1 MLNDRSYNE
10 WLFIFLG
17 RVNLDEHGL
26 GYLCFR
32 EEISEQKRSPAIE
45 SGMISQNEFRSSQAL
60 ARDVAIEDVRPSR
73 MSSFW
78 RIARWLLLLGLL
90 GGGLALWRMRSTEA
104 GAREDPQGRG
114 MARGPVPVVVGQA
127 ERRDFPVYLSALGT
141 VQAYNSVT
149 VRARVDGELQ
159 QIYFQEGQN
168 VQKGD
173 LLAQIDP
180 RTYQAQLDQAKGKKA
195 QDEAQLANARIVLSR
210 NALLLKNSVVDQQ
223 TYDTQKYA
231 VDQLQAL
238 VAADQAALENA
249 QTQLDYTRITAP
261 ISGRVG
267 MRLVDAGNIVRSS
280 DTAGMLTINQVQ
292 PISVIFT
299 LPQQELRGVRDAIQ
313 QNKALKVLALD
324 RDNLSVLAEGT
335 LEVLDNQIDATTATV
350 KLKAVFTNSNYDLW
364 PGQFVNV
371 RLLLGTKDGAVTAPA
386 RAIQRGPNGSYVY
399 VIGAE
404 ETAAMRP
411 VKAGATEDDWTLVET
426 GLEAGDRVVVDGQ
439 YRLQPGAKVQ
449 VTKDLAESADS
460 GNPGNP

>member
-1 MLNDRSYNE
+1 
-10 WLFIFLG
+10 
-17 RVNLDEHGL
+17 
-26 GYLCFR
+26 
-32 EEISEQKRSPAIE
+32 
-45 SGMISQNEFRSSQAL
+45 
-60 ARDVAIEDVRPSR
+60 

-78 RIARWLLLLGLL
+78 RIVRWAILLGLL
-90 GGGLALWRMRSTEA
+90 GGGLALWKIRSTEA
-104 GAREDPQGRG
+104 GAREDPQARG
-114 MARGPVPVVVGQA
+114 MARGPVPVVAGRA
-127 ERRDFPVYLSALGT
+127 ERRDFPLYLNALGT

-180 RTYQAQLDQAKGKKA
+180 RTYQAQLDQAKAKKA
-195 QDEAQLANARIVLSR
+195 QDEAQLANAKIVLSR

-249 QTQLDYTRITAP
+249 QTQLDYARITAP

-267 MRLVDAGNIVRSS
+267 IRLMDAGNIVRST

-292 PISVIFT
+292 PISVLFT

-313 QNKALKVLALD
+313 QKKALKVIALD
-324 RDNLSVLAEGT
+324 RDNLSVLTEGT

-350 KLKAVFTNSNYDLW
+350 KLKAVFANTNYDLW

-371 RLLLGTKDGAVTAPA
+371 RLLLGMKDGAVTAPA
-386 RAIQRGPNGSYVY
+386 KAIQRGPNGSYVY

-404 ETAAMRP
+404 EKVAMRA
-411 VKAGATEDDWTLVET
+411 VKVGATEADWTLVET

-439 YRLQPGAKVQ
+439 YRLEPGAKVQ
-449 VTKDLAESADS
+449 VKDVAEGGDS
-460 GNPGNP
+460 EKPGKQ

>member
-1 MLNDRSYNE
+1 MCDA
-10 WLFIFLG
+10 
-17 RVNLDEHGL
+17 
-26 GYLCFR
+26 
-32 EEISEQKRSPAIE
+32 EEIREQKRFRAIQ
-45 SGMISQNEFRSSQAL
+45 SVMISQNEFRSSQAL
-60 ARDVAIEDVRPSR
+60 PRDVAESVPPSR

-78 RIARWLLLLGLL
+78 RIMRWVILLGLL
-90 GGGLALWRMRSTEA
+90 GGGFALWRIRTTEA
-104 GAREDPQGRG
+104 GVRENPQARGT
-114 MARGPVPVVVGQA
+114 ARGPVPVVAGQA
-127 ERRDFPVYLSALGT
+127 ERRDFPLYLNALGT

-180 RTYQAQLDQAKGKKA
+180 RTYQAQLDQARAKKA

-210 NALLLKNSVVDQQ
+210 NAQLIKNSVIDQQ

-238 VAADQAALENA
+238 VAADQAAIDNT

-267 MRLVDAGNIVRSS
+267 IRLVDAGNIVRS
-280 DTAGMLTINQVQ
+280 TETTGMLTINQVQ
-292 PISVIFT
+292 PISVVFT
-299 LPQQELRGVRDAIQ
+299 LPQQELREVRDAIQ
-313 QNKALKVLALD
+313 QKATLKVIALD
-324 RDNLSVLAEGT
+324 RDNLSVLSEGT
-335 LEVLDNQIDATTATV
+335 LEVLDNQIDSTTATL
-350 KLKAVFTNSNYDLW
+350 KLKAVFANTKYDLW

-386 RAIQRGPNGSYVY
+386 KSIQRGPNGSYVY
-399 VIGAE
+399 VIGADDKV
-404 ETAAMRP
+404 AMRP
-411 VKAGATEDDWTLVET
+411 VKVGATEDDWTLVES
-426 GLEAGDRVVVDGQ
+426 GLQAGDKVVVDGQ

-449 VTKDLAESADS
+449 ATKDAGESIGDS
-460 GNPGNP
+460 GKPAKQ

>member
-1 MLNDRSYNE
+1 
-10 WLFIFLG
+10 
-17 RVNLDEHGL
+17 
-26 GYLCFR
+26 
-32 EEISEQKRSPAIE
+32 
-45 SGMISQNEFRSSQAL
+45 MISQNEFRSSQAL

-78 RIARWLLLLGLL
+78 RIARWLLLLGVL

-104 GAREDPQGRG
+104 GAQEDPQGRG
-114 MARGPVPVVVGQA
+114 MARGPVPVVAGQA
-127 ERRDFPVYLSALGT
+127 ERRDFPLYLNALGT

-180 RTYQAQLDQAKGKKA
+180 RTYQAQLDQAKAKKA

-238 VAADQAALENA
+238 VAADQAALE

-267 MRLVDAGNIVRSS
+267 IRLVDAGNIVRSA

-313 QNKALKVLALD
+313 QKKTLKVLALD
-324 RDNLSVLAEGT
+324 RDNLSVLTEGT

-350 KLKAVFTNSNYDLW
+350 KLKAVFTNANYDLW

-371 RLLLGTKDGAVTAPA
+371 RLLLGVRNGAVTAPA

-399 VIGAE
+399 VIDAE
-404 ETAAMRP
+404 KSAAMRP
-411 VKAGATEDDWTLVET
+411 VKVGATEGDWTLVEA

-449 VTKDLAESADS
+449 VTKDLAGDAGS
-460 GNPGNP
+460 GKPGNP